1 MVVTG
6 VIDFYNQHYVI
17 QAYESQ
23 NTELKITNAVIKII
37 RLEES
42 TWLNIFLPNPLE
54 YLNDVTCLN
63 KRIIAYSIK
72 ARDTKEIQAIIQL
85 EMAVIESVFGDFDV
99 MLMNKFT
106 RTRINVINSPILPG
120 TISGGITKLI

>member
-1 MVVTG
+1 MST
-6 VIDFYNQHYVI
+6 H
-17 QAYESQ
+17 AYESQ
-23 NTELKITNAVIKII
+23 NTELKITNAVIKIN

-42 TWLNIFLPNPLE
+42 TWLNIFFPNPLE
-54 YLNDVTCLN
+54 YLYEVMCLN

-85 EMAVIESVFGDFDV
+85 EMAVIESVLGDFDV

-106 RTRINVINSPILPG
+106 RTRIKVINSPILPG